1 MGGCQM
7 TRDTAKWL
15 KAAGPW
21 SEIDLH
27 QLEGEPWHFTMPHI
41 IGVLTK

>member
-15 KAAGPW
+15 KAVGPW